1 MRRVVSLISIFISIL
16 ALSFVLCLLG
26 DVYPDEWICMG
37 FLDIIFYML
46 LLFELEYERNTLQL
60 SNNSRTDYL
69 RFTFAFIICSI
80 VCIISGFMPLYS
92 RPVMIFPILLCLIGN
107 EFLAFIS
114 GTYFCILLSITVSG
128 DCFELVC
135 ELLLVITGAIL
146 AKMLKE
152 DKLQICIYLIT
163 ISMSIVTP
171 GIFYYM
177 STKEFSVSIIITG
190 AVSGMIV
197 SLIGI
202 ICARVFKP
210 LSTDET
216 NDRLIAIIEE
226 DFPAVKQ
233 LKKHNFSE
241 YNHGNFVSTIAIK
254 AAKAAGLDTALCA
267 AGGFYYR
274 IGQWQRHKSV
284 MEGVEQA
291 LAMHFPEKL
300 TNILYEYYGKLRHP
314 QTPESALI
322 HMVDALIVRLD
333 HIKNDVADSE
343 WNHEILIIQTL
354 NELSSS
360 GMYDESGLS
369 MNHFLKIRDYL
380 TKEEL
385 LK

>member
-1 MRRVVSLISIFISIL
+1 
-16 ALSFVLCLLG
+16 
-26 DVYPDEWICMG
+26 
-37 FLDIIFYML
+37 ML

-92 RPVMIFPILLCLIGN
+92 IPVMIFPILLCLIGN

-152 DKLQICIYLIT
+152 DKLQICIYLII

-177 STKEFSVSIIITG
+177 STKEFSVSVIIAG

-202 ICARVFKP
+202 ICARY
-210 LSTDET
+210 LSH
-216 NDRLIAIIEE
+216 LALM
-226 DFPAVKQ
+226 KQ
-233 LKKHNFSE
+233 M
-241 YNHGNFVSTIAIK
+241 T
-254 AAKAAGLDTALCA
+254 GL
-267 AGGFYYR
+267 
-274 IGQWQRHKSV
+274 
-284 MEGVEQA
+284 
-291 LAMHFPEKL
+291 
-300 TNILYEYYGKLRHP
+300 
-314 QTPESALI
+314 
-322 HMVDALIVRLD
+322 
-333 HIKNDVADSE
+333 
-343 WNHEILIIQTL
+343 
-354 NELSSS
+354 
-360 GMYDESGLS
+360 
-369 MNHFLKIRDYL
+369 
-380 TKEEL
+380 
-385 LK
+385 

>member
-177 STKEFSVSIIITG
+177 STNEFSVSVIIAG

-216 NDRLIAIIEE
+216 NDRLIEIIEE

-274 IGQWQRHKSV
+274 IGQWQKHKSV

>member
-152 DKLQICIYLIT
+152 DKLQICIYLII

-177 STKEFSVSIIITG
+177 STKEFSVSVIIAG

-210 LSTDET
+210 LSADET
-216 NDRLIAIIEE
+216 NPTGTKTKTR
-226 DFPAVKQ
+226 
-233 LKKHNFSE
+233 
-241 YNHGNFVSTIAIK
+241 
-254 AAKAAGLDTALCA
+254 
-267 AGGFYYR
+267 R
-274 IGQWQRHKSV
+274 IPV
-284 MEGVEQA
+284 A
-291 LAMHFPEKL
+291 KL
-300 TNILYEYYGKLRHP
+300 T
-314 QTPESALI
+314 SLI
-322 HMVDALIVRLD
+322 P
-333 HIKNDVADSE
+333 
-343 WNHEILIIQTL
+343 
-354 NELSSS
+354 
-360 GMYDESGLS
+360 
-369 MNHFLKIRDYL
+369 
-380 TKEEL
+380 
-385 LK
+385 

>member
-69 RFTFAFIICSI
+69 RFTFAFIICSV

-128 DCFELVC
+128 DFFELVC

-177 STKEFSVSIIITG
+177 STKEFSVSVIIAG

-210 LSTDET
+210 LSADET

-254 AAKAAGLDTALCA
+254 AAK
-267 AGGFYYR
+267 
-274 IGQWQRHKSV
+274 QKHKSV

>member
-1 MRRVVSLISIFISIL
+1 
-16 ALSFVLCLLG
+16 
-26 DVYPDEWICMG
+26 
-37 FLDIIFYML
+37 
-46 LLFELEYERNTLQL
+46 
-60 SNNSRTDYL
+60 
-69 RFTFAFIICSI
+69 
-80 VCIISGFMPLYS
+80 
-92 RPVMIFPILLCLIGN
+92 
-107 EFLAFIS
+107 
-114 GTYFCILLSITVSG
+114 
-128 DCFELVC
+128 
-135 ELLLVITGAIL
+135 
-146 AKMLKE
+146 MLKE

-177 STKEFSVSIIITG
+177 STKEFSVSIIIAG

-216 NDRLIAIIEE
+216 NDRLIEIIEE

>member
-128 DCFELVC
+128 DCFELIC

-177 STKEFSVSIIITG
+177 STKEFSVSVIIAG

-210 LSTDET
+210 LSADET

-233 LKKHNFSE
+233 LKKNNFSE

-300 TNILYEYYGKLRHP
+300 TNILYEYYGKLR
-314 QTPESALI
+314 QN
-322 HMVDALIVRLD
+322 RL
-333 HIKNDVADSE
+333 
-343 WNHEILIIQTL
+343 LC
-354 NELSSS
+354 
-360 GMYDESGLS
+360 
-369 MNHFLKIRDYL
+369 
-380 TKEEL
+380 
-385 LK
+385 

>member
-152 DKLQICIYLIT
+152 DKLQIYTYL
-163 ISMSIVTP
+163 
-171 GIFYYM
+171 
-177 STKEFSVSIIITG
+177 
-190 AVSGMIV
+190 
-197 SLIGI
+197 
-202 ICARVFKP
+202 
-210 LSTDET
+210 
-216 NDRLIAIIEE
+216 
-226 DFPAVKQ
+226 
-233 LKKHNFSE
+233 
-241 YNHGNFVSTIAIK
+241 
-254 AAKAAGLDTALCA
+254 
-267 AGGFYYR
+267 
-274 IGQWQRHKSV
+274 
-284 MEGVEQA
+284 
-291 LAMHFPEKL
+291 KL
-300 TNILYEYYGKLRHP
+300 
-314 QTPESALI
+314 
-322 HMVDALIVRLD
+322 V
-333 HIKNDVADSE
+333 
-343 WNHEILIIQTL
+343 
-354 NELSSS
+354 
-360 GMYDESGLS
+360 
-369 MNHFLKIRDYL
+369 
-380 TKEEL
+380 L
-385 LK
+385 L

>member
-1 MRRVVSLISIFISIL
+1 M
-16 ALSFVLCLLG
+16 
-26 DVYPDEWICMG
+26 
-37 FLDIIFYML
+37 
-46 LLFELEYERNTLQL
+46 
-60 SNNSRTDYL
+60 
-69 RFTFAFIICSI
+69 
-80 VCIISGFMPLYS
+80 
-92 RPVMIFPILLCLIGN
+92 
-107 EFLAFIS
+107 
-114 GTYFCILLSITVSG
+114 LSITVSG
-128 DCFELVC
+128 DCFEPVC

-152 DKLQICIYLIT
+152 DKLQICIYLII

-177 STKEFSVSIIITG
+177 STKEFSVSVIIAG

-210 LSTDET
+210 LSADET

-274 IGQWQRHKSV
+274 IGQWQKHKSV

>member
-1 MRRVVSLISIFISIL
+1 MH
-16 ALSFVLCLLG
+16 
-26 DVYPDEWICMG
+26 G

-171 GIFYYM
+171 AY
-177 STKEFSVSIIITG
+177 SIICQQR
-190 AVSGMIV
+190 SF
-197 SLIGI
+197 L
-202 ICARVFKP
+202 FP
-210 LSTDET
+210 L
-216 NDRLIAIIEE
+216 L
-226 DFPAVKQ
+226 
-233 LKKHNFSE
+233 L
-241 YNHGNFVSTIAIK
+241 
-254 AAKAAGLDTALCA
+254 
-267 AGGFYYR
+267 
-274 IGQWQRHKSV
+274 
-284 MEGVEQA
+284 
-291 LAMHFPEKL
+291 PEL
-300 TNILYEYYGKLRHP
+300 
-314 QTPESALI
+314 
-322 HMVDALIVRLD
+322 
-333 HIKNDVADSE
+333 
-343 WNHEILIIQTL
+343 
-354 NELSSS
+354 
-360 GMYDESGLS
+360 
-369 MNHFLKIRDYL
+369 
-380 TKEEL
+380 
-385 LK
+385 